1 MTTIARLIFEGKLDE
16 AKEKLLAI
24 ATEETSKIVEDYKRY
39 LADNILSEARFKIVR
54 VRIRKGKIERRKKVS
69 TIKGYTIRNGKMK
82 RMTPRERLKR
92 RMGQRRGKIK
102 RKVKTNIA
110 NMKRKR
116 SMRRLKGLGGA
127 KRR

>member
-1 MTTIARLIFEGKLDE
+1 MTTIARLIFEGQLDE

-24 ATEETSKIVEDYKRY
+24 ATEETDKIVEDYKRY

-69 TIKGYTIRNGKMK
+69 TIKGYTVRNGKMK

-92 RMGQRRGKIK
+92 KMGQRRGKIK
-102 RKVKTNIA
+102 RKVKTNIS

-127 KRR
+127 KRK